1 MQKEVVLGS
10 ALVLFG
16 LVVFAGS
23 FILISNSKSLTGKVI
38 SEDGFAV
45 GGDEAASSGSNTLA
59 GISTVC
65 SSGCN
70 PDNSLE
76 ICSSGNWM
84 RCPSGDVCSLG
95 QCIRPIEN
103 SAETRLVV
111 GGTGSSS
118 GGSSGSSSSDAAV
131 APETINQI
139 GVAQIID
146 ESGEFRSTRK
156 EIASQSESESRSAAR
171 RLNTVVDYVLGS
183 VHAVTEDGKV
193 LIASNTG
200 SQLPAYSFAAEHVIW
215 AVGTQKITKDDGE
228 ISWKKSPK
236 VIERQIRAFYPWP
249 GSYTFIDNKRLII
262 HQTHLENNKLVLDI
276 VKPEGKNEMKFSQF
290 LRGFRG
296 KKPKWFSKIKI

>member
-139 GVAQIID
+139 GEIDGTTIQEIGNGEKIIFLSDGNVHSLKVASLGITEAIL
-146 ESGEFRSTRK
+146 ETETGSSIGVSLG
-156 EIASQSESESRSAAR
+156 ESEFI
-171 RLNTVVDYVLGS
+171 DYNSDSDNDIEIILKGVGLGS
-183 VHAVTEDGKV
+183 KKAKV
-193 LIASNTG
+193 L
-200 SQLPAYSFAAEHVIW
+200 L
-215 AVGTQKITKDDGE
+215 
-228 ISWKKSPK
+228 
-236 VIERQIRAFYPWP
+236 
-249 GSYTFIDNKRLII
+249 
-262 HQTHLENNKLVLDI
+262 
-276 VKPEGKNEMKFSQF
+276 NEV
-290 LRGFRG
+290 
-296 KKPKWFSKIKI
+296 